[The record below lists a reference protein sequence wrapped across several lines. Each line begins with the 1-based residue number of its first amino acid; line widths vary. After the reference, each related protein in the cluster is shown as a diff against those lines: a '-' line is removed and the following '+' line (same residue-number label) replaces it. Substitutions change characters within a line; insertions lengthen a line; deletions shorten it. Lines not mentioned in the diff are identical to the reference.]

1 MPEAGM
7 RVFGLRIPS
16 AFGICAIIGAAALAL
31 AAGPVRA
38 GTVTAC
44 TALDLCY
51 CVNSDVEGAIDANV
65 ARVRQLIQHQRKQG
79 KAIGY
84 LSIPLSTAG
93 GSYFGVNQDVAVQTK
108 DRIEKRYGANSLWML
123 NPGAEGNLPASAT
136 GADYMLMW
144 TTILEGVK
152 GLGED
157 FDFFYFTGPAEFHRF
172 FGLDGTDDMG
182 KIDAY
187 FDKRLA
193 TDPGFQ
199 KAVAS
204 DQVSKQTFRNY
215 YALRA
220 SIAFSYGSHDEWN
233 IARIIN
239 ERRRGST
246 DYGLA
251 NQLGIM
257 FDGAAAAP
265 GAAEAPISSGDAG
278 RCVN

>member
-1 MPEAGM
+1 MH
-7 RVFGLRIPS
+7 
-16 AFGICAIIGAAALAL
+16 AFGSRIRSTLAVGAVIGTVFISMAPVAA
-31 AAGPVRA
+31 RA
-38 GTVTAC
+38 GAVTAC

-51 CVNSDVEGAIDANV
+51 CVNADIRGQIDANV
-65 ARVRQLIQHQRKQG
+65 ARIRQLLQDQRKQG

-93 GSYFGVNQDVAVQTK
+93 GSYFGVNQDVAQQAK

-123 NPGAEGNLPASAT
+123 NPGAEGNLPPSAT

-144 TTILEGVK
+144 TTILEGAK

-157 FDFFYFTGPAEFHRF
+157 FDFFYFTGPSSFHAF
-172 FGLDGTDDMG
+172 FGLDGADDMG

-187 FDKRLA
+187 FNKRLA
-193 TDPGFQ
+193 TDPGLQ
-199 KAVAS
+199 KAVANG
-204 DQVSKQTFRNY
+204 QVSQQSFRNY

-239 ERRRGST
+239 ERRRGSN
-246 DYGLA
+246 DYGVA

-257 FDGAAAAP
+257 FDGAAVAP
-265 GAAEAPISSGDAG
+265 GAAEAPIASGDVG
-278 RCVN
+278 RCIN

>member
-1 MPEAGM
+1 MGI
-7 RVFGLRIPS
+7 FGSRIPS
-16 AFGICAIIGAAALAL
+16 ALGICAVVGSVITLMLSTAAQ
-31 AAGPVRA
+31 A
-38 GTVTAC
+38 GTGTAC

-51 CVNSDVEGAIDANV
+51 CVNSDIQGAIDANV
-65 ARVRQLIQHQRKQG
+65 ARVRQLIADQRKQG

-93 GSYFGVNQDVAVQTK
+93 GSYFGVNQDVALQTK

-123 NPGAEGNLPASAT
+123 NPGAEGNLPPSAT

-172 FGLDGTDDMG
+172 FGLDGTDDMA

-193 TDPGFQ
+193 TDPGLQ

-204 DQVSKQTFRNY
+204 GQVSKQTFRNY

-239 ERRRGST
+239 ERRRGAT
-246 DYGLA
+246 DYGVA

-265 GAAEAPISSGDAG
+265 GAAEAPIANGDAG

>member
-1 MPEAGM
+1 M
-7 RVFGLRIPS
+7 RAFGLRICS
-16 AFGICAIIGAAALAL
+16 TFGICAVGIVALMLPTSA
-31 AAGPVRA
+31 RA

-51 CVNSDVEGAIDANV
+51 CVNSDLRGPIDANV
-65 ARVRQLIQHQRKQG
+65 ARVRQLLQDQRKQG

-84 LSIPLSTAG
+84 LSVPLSTAG
-93 GSYFGVNQDVAVQTK
+93 GSYFGVNVDVAAQTK
-108 DRIEKRYGANSLWML
+108 DHIEKRYGANSLWML
-123 NPGAEGNLPASAT
+123 NPGAEGNLPAGAT

-144 TTILEGVK
+144 TTILEGAK

-157 FDFFYFTGPAEFHRF
+157 FDFFFFTGPSSFHEF

-193 TDPGFQ
+193 TDPGLQ

-204 DQVSKQTFRNY
+204 GQVSKQTFRNY

-239 ERRRGST
+239 ERRRGAT

-257 FDGAAAAP
+257 FDGAATAP
-265 GAAEAPISSGDAG
+265 GAAEAPITSGDAG

>member
-1 MPEAGM
+1 MREVGM
-7 RVFGLRIPS
+7 RACGSPIRS
-16 AFGICAIIGAAALAL
+16 AFGICIIGIAALML
-31 AAGPVRA
+31 PAGARA
-38 GTVTAC
+38 GTVTVC

-51 CVNSDVEGAIDANV
+51 CVNSDLRGPIDANV
-65 ARVRQLIQHQRKQG
+65 ARVRQLLQDQRKQG

-84 LSIPLSTAG
+84 LSVPLSTAG
-93 GSYFGVNQDVAVQTK
+93 GSYFGVNVDVAQQTK
-108 DRIEKRYGANSLWML
+108 DRIEKRYGGNSLWML
-123 NPGAEGNLPASAT
+123 NPGAEGNLPAGAT

-144 TTILEGVK
+144 TTILEGAK

-157 FDFFYFTGPAEFHRF
+157 FDFFFFTGPSSFHEF

-193 TDPGFQ
+193 TDPGLQ

-204 DQVSKQTFRNY
+204 GQVSKQTFRNY

-239 ERRRGST
+239 ERRRGAT

-251 NQLGIM
+251 NQLCIM
-257 FDGAAAAP
+257 FDGAAATS
-265 GAAEAPISSGDAG
+265 GAAEAPITSGDAG